1 MMFDAINR
9 FANTMADTV
18 TKFKGVRESAEG
30 KTEEI
35 EQCIETFNK
44 SVEKAKA
51 HKLKAKDKS
60 IQEIYDVSTKVLKN
74 TLDGLKKEL
83 EEAKDGMKKD
93 LYGAY
98 IIIPST
104 FSTAVD
110 SINGTPQKAVFEY
123 QINPHLEGQD
133 RDNMIYELTAFQDSI
148 RNNVSYVFLD
158 AILKE
163 VHNVQDG
170 SMTILGKRKSVRCFG
185 RRIDTDSRV
194 YRVKREQ

>member
-1 MMFDAINR
+1 
-9 FANTMADTV
+9 
-18 TKFKGVRESAEG
+18 
-30 KTEEI
+30 
-35 EQCIETFNK
+35 
-44 SVEKAKA
+44 
-51 HKLKAKDKS
+51 
-60 IQEIYDVSTKVLKN
+60 
-74 TLDGLKKEL
+74 
-83 EEAKDGMKKD
+83 MKKD

-170 SMTILGKRKSVRCFG
+170 SMTILANDDSERENLSSVSAEELIQTVEFTELKEKKKHSRC
-185 RRIDTDSRV
+185 
-194 YRVKREQ
+194 

>member
-1 MMFDAINR
+1 M
-9 FANTMADTV
+9 
-18 TKFKGVRESAEG
+18 
-30 KTEEI
+30 
-35 EQCIETFNK
+35 
-44 SVEKAKA
+44 
-51 HKLKAKDKS
+51 
-60 IQEIYDVSTKVLKN
+60 
-74 TLDGLKKEL
+74 
-83 EEAKDGMKKD
+83 
-93 LYGAY
+93 YGAY

-170 SMTILGKRKSVRCFG
+170 SMTILANDDSERENLVRCFG

>member
-1 MMFDAINR
+1 
-9 FANTMADTV
+9 
-18 TKFKGVRESAEG
+18 
-30 KTEEI
+30 
-35 EQCIETFNK
+35 
-44 SVEKAKA
+44 
-51 HKLKAKDKS
+51 
-60 IQEIYDVSTKVLKN
+60 
-74 TLDGLKKEL
+74 
-83 EEAKDGMKKD
+83 MKKD

-148 RNNVSYVFLD
+148 RNNVSYV
-158 AILKE
+158 LKE

-170 SMTILGKRKSVRCFG
+170 SMTILANDDSERENLSGVSAEELIQTVEFTELKENNEVISYKYTFG
-185 RRIDTDSRV
+185 C
-194 YRVKREQ
+194 YK